1 MGYFLLDVQWTGGS
15 MVFSCQFHGL
25 ERQRRFTY
33 SLALGGL
40 VERLVQ
46 PGLPPLCVI
55 SGFLHVVSL
64 AV

>member
-1 MGYFLLDVQWTGGS
+1 

-46 PGLPPLCVI
+46 PGLPPLCVA